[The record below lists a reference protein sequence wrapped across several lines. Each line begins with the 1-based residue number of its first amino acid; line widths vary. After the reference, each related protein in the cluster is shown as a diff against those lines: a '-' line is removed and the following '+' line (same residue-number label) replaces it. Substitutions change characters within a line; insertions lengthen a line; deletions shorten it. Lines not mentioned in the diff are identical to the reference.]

1 MLQFI
6 LGLLIGSIVSLV
18 LYALII
24 VGKGDDIDNG

>member
-1 MLQFI
+1 MVQFI
-6 LGLLIGSIVSLV
+6 LGVFIGNFVFLV